1 MWYNGENAERDRKM
15 EDKYIFRKAAPR
27 EVTAVFDLIMSR
39 VAWMDR
45 VGIQQWNMTKYDE
58 CYPLAYYEM
67 RRQKDELFVLEEAST
82 GKLACVGALFHED
95 ERWPDKEAAYYLHHL
110 AADLDFKGAG
120 SIFLQLAERYAAD
133 QGMQY
138 LRLDSAVDNPVLENY
153 YTSRG
158 YREAGRCIDGLYE
171 GILRQKKLF

>member
-1 MWYNGENAERDRKM
+1 MK
-15 EDKYIFRKAAPR
+15 DKYTFRKALPQ
-27 EVTAVFDLIMSR
+27 EVPAVFALIMSR

-58 CYPLAYYEM
+58 CYPLSYYEQ
-67 RRQKDELFVLEEAST
+67 RRQMDELFVLEETAT
-82 GKLACVGALFHED
+82 GKLLCVGALFHED
-95 ERWPDKEAAYYLHHL
+95 ARWPDTESAYYLHHL
-110 AADLDFKGAG
+110 AADLDAKGAG
-120 SIFLQLAERYAAD
+120 SIFLRMAEDHTAG

-138 LRLDSAVDNPVLENY
+138 LRLDSAVDNPVLEEY

-158 YREAGRCIDGLYE
+158 YREAGRCVDGLYE